1 MKKTPRLVVS
11 LLYAFALWLAPEG
24 AADESVLRIRAD
36 AWMPFNGEPSADRP
50 GYVVEL
56 ARLIFEPAGVKVDY
70 QLMPWKD
77 ALAAARKA
85 EVDAVIGANPTEAE
99 GLLLPK
105 QSAGMP
111 RVALF
116 VKKDNPWKYENLQ
129 SLNSVRLGV
138 IAGYSYW
145 DSFDAFLKSNRSGKV
160 VYFQGETPLTD
171 GIAQL
176 NKGKIDVMAE
186 TLAVFIWTVRSEG
199 GSPADYR
206 VAYLQAGEAIYMA
219 FAKTAAGERYARIFD
234 EGLVR
239 LRKSGELAT
248 ILKRYGLP
256 DWE

>member
-1 MKKTPRLVVS
+1 MKKTPRLFVS
-11 LLYAFALWLAPEG
+11 SLCALALWLAPAG
-24 AADESVLRIRAD
+24 AEESVLRIRAD

-56 ARLIFEPAGVKVDY
+56 AKMIFEPAGVKVDY

-77 ALAAARKA
+77 ALASARKGT
-85 EVDAVIGANPTEAE
+85 VDAVIGANPTEAE

-111 RVALF
+111 RVGLF
-116 VKKDNPWKYENLQ
+116 VKKESPWKYENLQ

-138 IAGYSYW
+138 ITGYSYW
-145 DSFDAFLKSNRSGKV
+145 ESFDAYLKSNRSEKV
-160 VYFQGETPLTD
+160 VFFGGETPLTD
-171 GIAQL
+171 GISQL
-176 NKGKIDVMAE
+176 KNGKIDVMAE

-219 FAKTAAGERYARIFD
+219 FAKTAAGEKYAGIFD
-234 EGLVR
+234 EGLAR
-239 LRKSGELAT
+239 LRKSGELAAV
-248 ILKRYGLP
+248 LKRYGLM